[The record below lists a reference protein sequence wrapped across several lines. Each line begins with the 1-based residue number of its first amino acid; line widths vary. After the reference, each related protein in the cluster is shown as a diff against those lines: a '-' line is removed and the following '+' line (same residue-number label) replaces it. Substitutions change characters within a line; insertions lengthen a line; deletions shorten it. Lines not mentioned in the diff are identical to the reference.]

1 MIKKISIAVL
11 LLFMASVMFAD
22 RDELILFQN
31 HSLKIMDFLDQ
42 EQEKESVKQVEY
54 KPQAI
59 NTRKSKA
66 SKIDKDFKPAF
77 VPARYDFSCKTA
89 YGEFKVLVFEETENS
104 FKVSFS
110 SEYPVQMYQLT
121 DTATKNTTKQESIND
136 KLNYSL
142 EVNKKFEPKY
152 VLILSMFKDDFLS
165 QNIIPLYK
173 KETTKTK

>member
-1 MIKKISIAVL
+1 
-11 LLFMASVMFAD
+11 
-22 RDELILFQN
+22 
-31 HSLKIMDFLDQ
+31 
-42 EQEKESVKQVEY
+42 
-54 KPQAI
+54 
-59 NTRKSKA
+59 
-66 SKIDKDFKPAF
+66 
-77 VPARYDFSCKTA
+77 
-89 YGEFKVLVFEETENS
+89 VLVFEETENS

>member
-1 MIKKISIAVL
+1 MIKKIALILSLI
-11 LLFMASVMFAD
+11 FMACTMFAD
-22 RDELILFQN
+22 KDELILFQN
-31 HSLKIMDFLDQ
+31 HTLNIMDFLNH
-42 EQEKESVKQVEY
+42 EQEKETVKKIDYMAQSIKMKKPSVG
-54 KPQAI
+54 
-59 NTRKSKA
+59 
-66 SKIDKDFKPAF
+66 KIDKDFKPVF
-77 VPARYDFSCKTA
+77 TPARYDFSCKTA

-121 DTATKNTTKQESIND
+121 DTATKNTTRQESIND

-142 EVNKKFEPKY
+142 EINKKFEPKY

-173 KETTKTK
+173 KETTKFK

>member
-59 NTRKSKA
+59 NTKRPKA
-66 SKIDKDFKPAF
+66 SKIDKDFKPVF
-77 VPARYDFSCKTA
+77 VPVRYDFSCKTA
-89 YGEFKVLVFEETENS
+89 YGEFKVLVFEDTENS

-110 SEYPVQMYQLT
+110 SENPIQMYQLI
-121 DTATKNTTKQESIND
+121 DTATKNTTKQESLND
-136 KLNYSL
+136 KLDYSL
-142 EVNKKFEPKY
+142 ELSKKFEAKY